1 MSSSKF
7 QHNMLHIPPLTIY
20 NCLQSSNTS
29 CRASCVVHVSGL
41 EAHYN
46 GVGRVIEM
54 GPHNVEEEH
63 YIDLS
68 QDVEEEHH
76 VDLMVDSLLVQD
88 MDAPLS
94 VGSLLVQDKDAAPDN
109 FERTVKH
116 LIEHNHAANQMM
128 KSTELLKLASNFL
141 HS

>member
-1 MSSSKF
+1 MVVIIWNFIKTYVAS
-7 QHNMLHIPPLTIY
+7 QHNMLHIPPLMIY

-29 CRASCVVHVSGL
+29 CQASCVVHASGL
-41 EAHYN
+41 EAHYI
-46 GVGRVIEM
+46 GAERVIEM

-63 YIDLS
+63 HIDL
-68 QDVEEEHH
+68 
-76 VDLMVDSLLVQD
+76 MMDSLLVQD
-88 MDAPLS
+88 KDAPLT

-109 FERTVKH
+109 FERTAKH

-141 HS
+141 HP